1 MTTYDVKFL
10 PDDVTFEV
18 EEGTNLLQTA
28 MSAGVHVNASCGGG
42 GVCGKCRVILEE
54 GQVES
59 ERSSLISE
67 EDFEAGYRQACESKV
82 LGDVVV
88 RVPVESQ
95 LEARALNRPRPGKNA
110 ARMAEEIGVDQLRE
124 EGIFSPPLLKKI
136 VHVAPPTLGDNISD
150 LTRVIDALRDQ
161 HGVHNLNV
169 DFKVIKTLPEIM
181 RDSDFE
187 TTVTLAFPPSYV
199 EDPEGARINLTDIQA
214 GDHTASN
221 YALAVD
227 VGTTTVFG
235 QLLDLHTGQVLD
247 TYGDFNRQISYGED
261 VITRI
266 IYADKTGGLKKMQDL
281 IVTTI
286 NSIIDI
292 LCKRQKVDPEE
303 ITVATMAGN
312 TTMTQLLLGVNPK
325 YIRLAPYVPTANFLP
340 PISARGLGFHLGEHV
355 MVHVFPSVASYVG
368 GDIVAGLI
376 ASGVNRREELTLFI
390 DLGTNGEIVVGNKD
404 WMASAACSAGPA
416 FEGGGIKFGMRAI
429 SGAIEDFSINPSTLE
444 PMILTIDMKK
454 PKGICG
460 SGLINT
466 VAGLFEMG
474 VLEANGKYN
483 RDLDT
488 NRVRSAGDD
497 GYEYVLSWADETEI
511 DQDIVL
517 TEVDIDNFIRAKGA
531 MYAGYMTLLEEVGL
545 TISDLE
551 RVIIAGGF
559 GRYINLEKAIITGLL
574 PEMDLDKFTFIG
586 NGSLLGAK
594 LNSLSNHLR
603 QEVKEIVSKITN
615 FELSEVPTYMGQY
628 VAAQFLP
635 HTDQDSFANVMARV
649 AETRGL
655 VRRKDG

>member
-1 MTTYDVKFL
+1 MESFHVTFL
-10 PDDVTFEV
+10 PDDVVIEV
-18 EEGTNLLQTA
+18 EEGTNLLQAA
-28 MSAGVHVNASCGGG
+28 MSAGVHINASCGGG
-42 GVCGKCRVILEE
+42 GVCGKCRVILEQ

-59 ERSSLISE
+59 ERSNLMSE
-67 EDFEAGYRQACESKV
+67 EDFEAGYRQACQSTV
-82 LGDVVV
+82 SGDVTI

-95 LEARALNRPRPGKNA
+95 LEARALNRHRPGKNA
-110 ARMAEEIGVDQLRE
+110 NQVAEEIGVDQLRA
-124 EGIFSPPLLKKI
+124 EGIFSPPLLKK
-136 VHVAPPTLGDNISD
+136 VVQVAPPTLGDNVSD
-150 LTRVIDALRDQ
+150 LSRVIEALRAQ
-161 HGVHNLNV
+161 HDIHNLDV
-169 DFKVIKTLPEIM
+169 DFKAIKTLPEVM
-181 RDSDFE
+181 REGDFE
-187 TTVTLAFPPSYV
+187 TTVTLAYPPAFV
-199 EDPEGARINLTDIQA
+199 GEPESARIHLIDIQA

-235 QLLDLHTGQVLD
+235 QLLNLETGEVLD
-247 TYGDFNRQISYGED
+247 THGEFNRQISYGED

-266 IYADKTGGLKKMQDL
+266 MYSGKNGGLQKMQEL
-281 IVTTI
+281 IVATI
-286 NSIIDI
+286 NSVIDAI
-292 LCKRQKVDPEE
+292 CKRQKVDCLE
-303 ITVATMAGN
+303 ITSATVAGN

-340 PISARGLGFHLGEHV
+340 PIPAQSLGLHLGEHV
-355 MVHVFPSVASYVG
+355 LVYAFPSVASYVG

-376 ASGVNRREELTLFI
+376 ASGVNRDETLTLFI

-404 WMASAACSAGPA
+404 WMACAACSAGPA

-429 SGAIEDFSINPSTLE
+429 SGAIEDFSINPGTLE
-444 PMILTIDMKK
+444 PMILTVNMKK

-474 VLEANGKYN
+474 VLEANGKYA

-488 NRVRSAGDD
+488 DRIRSGDD

-511 DQDIVL
+511 GQDIVL
-517 TEVDIDNFIRAKGA
+517 TEVDIDNLIRAKGA
-531 MYAGYMTLLEEVGL
+531 MYAGYLTLLEEVGL
-545 TISDLE
+545 TINDLE

-559 GRYINLEKAIITGLL
+559 GRYINLEKAIMIGLL
-574 PEMDLDKFTFIG
+574 PEMELDKFTFIG

-603 QEVKEIVSKITN
+603 YEVKDVVAKITN
-615 FELSEVPTYMGQY
+615 FELSEVSNYMGQY

-635 HTDQDSFANVMARV
+635 HTNRDYFPEAMARV
-649 AETRGL
+649 DETRGL
-655 VRRKDG
+655 LRHKSK